1 MPLRDTPFAAAS
13 EMTVHELFER
23 RVAETP
29 DALAARAV
37 LGEMTFAE
45 WKGRADS
52 LRALIEGV
60 EGVEAL
66 AGERVALWMTN
77 DEALTH
83 LGALQAT
90 LGAAA
95 IAVPLD
101 DRMAVPE
108 AKRVLAEADPRLLV
122 VSRLVAERLGRG
134 GFAELG
140 ATPPDAGLGDAEA
153 LVLRTSRGAAIGAAV
168 PWDAATAPPGPPGP
182 SPAKPDDDALIA
194 YTSGSTGKPKGA
206 MWTQAAIC
214 QYAERVAHGTHAEPR
229 GGRGLSEDDVLQ
241 SPIPLYTAASLI
253 ENVYPT
259 VFAGCTLVFE
269 GRRFDPEAS
278 QERMARFGTTIYN
291 GVPPHLALMC
301 DRSAH
306 EGAAPGLILTSGSA
320 LTGDLYRRV
329 RERFPA
335 ATIVNWYGLNESG
348 TGQLINYGEDME
360 REPQAIGRPLW
371 PTEIRIVD
379 QSGEPVEP
387 GTEGELWMRSA
398 GQMSEYF
405 NSPEQTAERLHEGWL
420 RTGDHVRMD
429 AGGLVHVV
437 GRGEERIN
445 RGGFKYYP
453 AEVEAALEE
462 HEAVRKA
469 AVVAVPHPVL
479 GQDTVAFVEL
489 AGEVGEQDLRD
500 HCRRQI
506 AANKVPS
513 RIHAIDELPHG
524 AYGKVQRRELLQ
536 RLEQIDASTTPGREQ
551 LARPSTREGEHRE

>member
-13 EMTVHELFER
+13 AMTVHELFER

-29 DALAARAV
+29 GALAVRSV
-37 LGEMTFAE
+37 LGEMTFADWRE
-45 WKGRADS
+45 RADS
-52 LRALIEGV
+52 LRALFGRLA
-60 EGVEAL
+60 GEATL
-66 AGERVALWMTN
+66 AGERVVLWMTN
-77 DEALTH
+77 DEALTY
-83 LGALQAT
+83 LGAVQAT

-122 VSRLVAERLGRG
+122 LSRLVAERLGAEG
-134 GFAELG
+134 MAELG
-140 ATPPDAGLGDAEA
+140 ASPPAPDPGKAEA
-153 LVLRTSRGAAIGAAV
+153 VVLRASGDGATGAPV
-168 PWDAATAPPGPPGP
+168 PWDATVVPDAPPGP
-182 SPAKPDDDALIA
+182 SPAKAGDDALIA

-259 VFAGCTLVFE
+259 VLAGCTLVFE

-278 QERMARFGTTIYN
+278 QERMATFGTTIYN

-301 DRSAH
+301 DRGAH
-306 EGAAPGLILTSGSA
+306 DGAAPELILTSGSA
-320 LTGDLYRRV
+320 LTSDLYRRV
-329 RERFPA
+329 RRRFPT

-348 TGQLINYGEDME
+348 TGQLINHGEDME
-360 REPQAIGRPLW
+360 RAPQAIGRPVW

-379 QSGEPVEP
+379 ERGEPVEA

-398 GQMSEYF
+398 GQMLRYF
-405 NSPEQTAERLHEGWL
+405 NSPEQTAERLQDGWL
-420 RTGDHVRMD
+420 RTGDYVRMD
-429 AGGLVHVV
+429 SDGLVHVV
-437 GRGEERIN
+437 GRDEERIN

-462 HEAVRKA
+462 HDAVRKA
-469 AVVAVPHPVL
+469 AIIAIPHPVL

-489 AGEVGEQDLRD
+489 VREVDERELRD

-513 RIHAIDELPHG
+513 RVYVIDELPHG
-524 AYGKVQRRELLQ
+524 AYGKVQRRVLLE
-536 RLEQIDASTTPGREQ
+536 RLEWIAASASPR
-551 LARPSTREGEHRE
+551 A